1 MRNATYFKLALNM
14 LVHSKLRSWLTII
27 GIVIGVGAVV
37 GIVSLGQAMQEN
49 VQSRLSTLDLAHIT
63 ITPGY
68 SRAQGGGFG
77 GGRFGGGGTTTTVT
91 LTNKDVNAL
100 RGISDIKYM
109 AGQVSGR
116 VNVSYNAQSASLSIS
131 GVDPQVWNEMNT
143 MTIDTGRF
151 LEPSDNYVAIIGSGV
166 ATGIY
171 KKNIGVNQII
181 EVANKSV
188 RVVGILTSQGG
199 SADNQIIIPINA
211 AVNLIT
217 NAQKN
222 QYDSI
227 QVEAQSPDVVN
238 DTVTVITSKLM
249 MSRHDNTP
257 SDQDFTVSATATMA
271 STVTALVD
279 SMTLFLG
286 AIAAVSLLVGAV
298 GIANTMFTS
307 VLEKTKEIGTMKAI
321 GAKNR
326 DILMIF
332 LVNSAMVGFVGGVL
346 GFILGS
352 FLSLFF
358 PMLGLTFIRGGGG
371 ANMSLSPILIFS
383 GIALAVLV
391 GVISGVVP
399 AYRASKLKPVD
410 ALRYE

>member
-1 MRNATYFKLALNM
+1 MYGQISGKAT
-14 LVHSKLRSWLTII
+14 
-27 GIVIGVGAVV
+27 VV
-37 GIVSLGQAMQEN
+37 
-49 VQSRLSTLDLAHIT
+49 
-63 ITPGY
+63 
-68 SRAQGGGFG
+68 F
-77 GGRFGGGGTTTTVT
+77 
-91 LTNKDVNAL
+91 
-100 RGISDIKYM
+100 
-109 AGQVSGR
+109 
-116 VNVSYNAQSASLSIS
+116 NAQNSSLSIT
-131 GVDPQVWNEMNT
+131 GIDPQVWNNINT

-151 LEPSDNYVAIIGSGV
+151 LQPSDNYVALIGNGV

-199 SADNQIIIPINA
+199 DADNNIYMPINT

-217 NAQKN
+217 DAKKN

-227 QVEAQSPDVVN
+227 QVEAQSSDIVN
-238 DTVTVITSKLM
+238 GTVTAITNKLM
-249 MSRHDNTP
+249 TERHNNKA
-257 SDQDFTVSATATMA
+257 SDQDFTVSATASMA
-271 STVTALVD
+271 SSVTSLM
-279 SMTLFLG
+279 SSIKLFLG
-286 AIAAVSLLVGAV
+286 AIAGVSLLVGAV

-321 GAKNR
+321 GSKNK

-332 LVNSAMVGFVGGVL
+332 LINSAMVGFVGGLL
-346 GFILGS
+346 GVILGS
-352 FLSLFF
+352 FLSLAF
-358 PMLGLTFIRGGGG
+358 PMLGITSSSSITF
-371 ANMSLSPILIFS
+371 SLPLMIE
-383 GIALAVLV
+383 GIVLAVSV

>member
-346 GFILGS
+346 GVILGS

-371 ANMSLSPILIFS
+371 ASMSLSPILIFS

>member
-1 MRNATYFKLALNM
+1 MRTATYFNLALNM

-37 GIVSLGQAMQEN
+37 GIVSLGQAMQES

-63 ITPGY
+63 VSPGY
-68 SRAQGGGFG
+68 SRANQGFGPGGGFG
-77 GGRFGGGGTTTTVT
+77 RGTTTTVT
-91 LTNKDVNAL
+91 LTDKDINAL
-100 RGISDIKYM
+100 RGIAQIKYIT
-109 AGQVSGR
+109 GQIGGR
-116 VNVSYNAQSASLSIS
+116 VNVSFNDQYASIS
-131 GVDPQVWNEMNT
+131 LTGIDPQVWNSMNT
-143 MTIDTGRF
+143 MTLDTGRF
-151 LEPSDNYVAIIGSGV
+151 LQPSDNYVALIGSGV
-166 ATGIY
+166 ASGIY

-181 EVANKSV
+181 TVAGKSV

-199 SADNQIIIPINA
+199 GEDNQMYMPINA
-211 AVNLIT
+211 AVNIIT
-217 NAQKN
+217 DAKKN
-222 QYDSI
+222 QFDSI
-227 QVEAQSPDVVN
+227 QIEAQSPDVVP
-238 DTVTVITSKLM
+238 DATTSITQKLM
-249 MSRHDNTP
+249 ISRHDNKP
-257 SDQDFTVSATATMA
+257 SDQDFTVTATATVA
-271 STVTALVD
+271 STVSSIVS

-332 LVNSAMVGFVGGVL
+332 LINSAMVGFVGGIL
-346 GFILGS
+346 GVILGS
-352 FLSLFF
+352 FLSLAF
-358 PMLGLTFIRGGGG
+358 PMLGLNFVRGGGG
-371 ANMSLSPILIFS
+371 ASINFSPSLIFY